1 LDFSRWLSCGGAGR
15 LRLQHCGF
23 WGFIGCR
30 IWEYGAL
37 GNSRLKREFREGRE
51 EIHGLLLDYREF
63 NSKYNDFHHLLTNFS
78 EKHIM

>member
-1 LDFSRWLSCGGAGR
+1 VDASLPNLCGRQGQVGSLTGAV
-15 LRLQHCGF
+15 
-23 WGFIGCR
+23 
-30 IWEYGAL
+30 